1 MRMAD
6 VPGRV
11 VWLWGPLFLVAVLVL
26 VFQLG
31 AIGGVGSGAG
41 KPRGAASSALPAGP
55 SPGAPVAAPMPEG
68 DTRAPGSVSAPV
80 SGYPPG
86 PYAAGPA
93 PYPGAGACPPW
104 AMYGWPPSFPRPGD
118 HSGRYWGSGAAEWGP
133 PIGEYGPEAQV
144 DPYWWV
150 AGDEDDR

>member
-6 VPGRV
+6 VSGRV

-31 AIGGVGSGAG
+31 ATDGIDSGTGEAGGTS
-41 KPRGAASSALPAGP
+41 SSAPRAGP
-55 SPGAPVAAPMPEG
+55 SPGAALAAPMPEG
-68 DTRAPGSVSAPV
+68 EARAPGGAFPPV
-80 SGYPPG
+80 PGYPPA
-86 PYAAGPA
+86 PYPAGPA

-104 AMYGWPPSFPRPGD
+104 AMYGWPPSYPRPGD

-133 PIGEYGPEAQV
+133 PVGEYGPDTRV

-150 AGDEDDR
+150 AAEEAGQ